1 MIMEKMWWT
10 LMSMRMMMIRKTE
23 FELPPK
29 ALPDR
34 RGENVE
40 FDVMYNAMLLF
51 AFVRT
56 VKN

>member
-1 MIMEKMWWT
+1 
-10 LMSMRMMMIRKTE
+10 MIRKTE